1 MDAIEIQF
9 CRNRS
14 GFKSLH
20 FEDQMRLMT
29 RYLKEGTMPFE
40 IMTPIQKRDFK
51 KISIN
56 YAYDFQQRILMKQV
70 TTKKRKYD
78 ANESKKFTPC

>member
-14 GFKSLH
+14 RFKSLH

-29 RYLKEGTMPFE
+29 GYLKEGTMPFE

-70 TTKKRKYD
+70 TMKKRKYD
-78 ANESKKFTPC
+78 TNKSKKFTPC

>member
-14 GFKSLH
+14 RFKSLY

-40 IMTPIQKRDFK
+40 IMTPTQRRDFK
-51 KISIN
+51 KFSIN
-56 YAYDFQQRILMKQV
+56 YAYNFQQQILMKQV

-78 ANESKKFTPC
+78 ANESKKFPQC

>member
-14 GFKSLH
+14 RFKSLH

-40 IMTPIQKRDFK
+40 IMTPIQKRDQENFNKLCLQFPTEDPHETSYNK
-51 KISIN
+51 KEEI
-56 YAYDFQQRILMKQV
+56 
-70 TTKKRKYD
+70 
-78 ANESKKFTPC
+78 

>member
-1 MDAIEIQF
+1 MDAIKIQF

-14 GFKSLH
+14 RFKSLH

-40 IMTPIQKRDFK
+40 IMSLTQRRDFK
-51 KISIN
+51 IISVN
-56 YAYDFQQRILMKQV
+56 YTYDFQQQILMKQV

-78 ANESKKFTPC
+78 TSESKKFQPC